1 MQTTATRMSYIKI
14 LASYQHLSHS
24 HVSYIL
30 HDILYCDYSKTL
42 LVKRVCLSGYFLW
55 LPRQFHVSD
64 YINQQFYF
72 RLLHLQCG
80 HSWSCLFQ
88 TVVLCCSYEKSS
100 VFQTWHM
107 WQSGI
112 QSYVTHILSFVCMPW
127 ILQNK
132 YAVWILP
139 LLPHFVIHYSLS
151 KALQYSHSYMYQEP
165 LVQRNRYFKASAC
178 IASVWESSTAATL
191 VVFSWMTITWMLRSP
206 GCKQAKAQGV
216 SGGKLHIGFSV
227 QWCLIDSILRD
238 TLRQATSY
246 IKAWTLSCHASP
258 DIASPA
264 CLSLKF
270 WVFLWV

>member
-1 MQTTATRMSYIKI
+1 
-14 LASYQHLSHS
+14 
-24 HVSYIL
+24 
-30 HDILYCDYSKTL
+30 
-42 LVKRVCLSGYFLW
+42 
-55 LPRQFHVSD
+55 
-64 YINQQFYF
+64 
-72 RLLHLQCG
+72 
-80 HSWSCLFQ
+80 
-88 TVVLCCSYEKSS
+88 
-100 VFQTWHM
+100 M

-132 YAVWILP
+132 YVVWILS

-216 SGGKLHIGFSV
+216 SGGKITYWFFCAMVPHWFNTQRHIEASNELYQSLDTFLPCLPRHCVSSMFVSKVLGFPLSITNLKHYGV
-227 QWCLIDSILRD
+227 YRKIETFIIDFLMISRLLLCLLWHY
-238 TLRQATSY
+238 LY
-246 IKAWTLSCHASP
+246 
-258 DIASPA
+258 
-264 CLSLKF
+264 
-270 WVFLWV
+270 FLLIFF

>member
-1 MQTTATRMSYIKI
+1 
-14 LASYQHLSHS
+14 
-24 HVSYIL
+24 
-30 HDILYCDYSKTL
+30 
-42 LVKRVCLSGYFLW
+42 
-55 LPRQFHVSD
+55 
-64 YINQQFYF
+64 
-72 RLLHLQCG
+72 
-80 HSWSCLFQ
+80 
-88 TVVLCCSYEKSS
+88 
-100 VFQTWHM
+100 M

-132 YAVWILP
+132 YVVWILS

-258 DIASPA
+258 DTASPA
-264 CLSLKF
+264 CLFVLGFPLSITNLKHYGVYRKIETF
-270 WVFLWV
+270 IIDFLMISRLLLCLLWHYLYFLLIFF